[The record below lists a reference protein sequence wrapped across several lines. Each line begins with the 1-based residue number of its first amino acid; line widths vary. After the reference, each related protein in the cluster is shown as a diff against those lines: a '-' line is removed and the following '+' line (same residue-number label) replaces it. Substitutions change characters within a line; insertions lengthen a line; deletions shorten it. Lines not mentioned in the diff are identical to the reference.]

1 MALKEAT
8 ESGQVLTTSDGLART
23 VSPTVGLTQRRE
35 KVLTDISRKDERR
48 DRFLRKKKFKK
59 ITTAS
64 KLKETKRKEPKL
76 NLNREV
82 PHGEK

>member
-1 MALKEAT
+1 M
-8 ESGQVLTTSDGLART
+8 
-23 VSPTVGLTQRRE
+23 
-35 KVLTDISRKDERR
+35 TDISRKDERR

-82 PHGEK
+82 SHGEK